1 MDEGP
6 AKTAEHLDEKVF
18 ELIDTNKDGTLTV
31 DELRAALLHMGEV
44 RVQWGVR
51 SACPPTSRS
60 HKDTNKRK
68 QALSLDDVSAIVR
81 DADENGDGVIDL
93 EEFIQMMRRQTKYLD
108 YVV

>member
-1 MDEGP
+1 MGR
-6 AKTAEHLDEKVF
+6 KVGAP
-18 ELIDTNKDGTLTV
+18 THVALTQ
-31 DELRAALLHMGEV
+31 G
-44 RVQWGVR
+44 
-51 SACPPTSRS
+51 
-60 HKDTNKRK
+60 HKCK